1 MRTTCASRHLG
12 GRGGDGGGPAGIGSP
27 ADGQQA
33 QRRPPRR
40 HTKNFVARAIS
51 AAIHFFVSK
60 AVPLLVARFSVTM
73 LLSCFAPLI
82 VFDFRSLQIYQV
94 RRASVLANALARPLA

>member
-1 MRTTCASRHLG
+1 
-12 GRGGDGGGPAGIGSP
+12 
-27 ADGQQA
+27 
-33 QRRPPRR
+33 
-40 HTKNFVARAIS
+40 
-51 AAIHFFVSK
+51 